1 MGQTVMRQWR
11 QYVCC
16 ALNLYIQTNQQTRQ
30 LALTAL
36 SPWQWYTST
45 RTFANSFETT
55 LTIMALS
62 WWPWTWFIEAPA
74 SDGMQMN
81 VLDDGPS
88 LE

>member
-1 MGQTVMRQWR
+1 VLLARNIRM
-11 QYVCC
+11 
-16 ALNLYIQTNQQTRQ
+16 QTNQHPQQ

-62 WWPWTWFIEAPA
+62 WWPWDWFLEAPA
-74 SDGMQMN
+74 NSGLQMN